1 MPQHGKHTM
10 REEITLREMEIR
22 DYEKVH
28 RLWMEIHGFGIR
40 SIDDSKEGIGRFM
53 ERNPHISVVACD
65 GEEIVGTILCGHDG
79 RTGCFYHVCVKE
91 SYRKQG
97 IGHAMAV
104 WCMRALQAE
113 GINKVSLIAYTSN
126 ETGNA
131 FWHRVGWV
139 ERDDVNYY
147 DFVLNDRNITR
158 FNA

>member
-1 MPQHGKHTM
+1 MKDG
-10 REEITLREMEIR
+10 IILRRMELA

-28 RLWMEIHGFGIR
+28 ELWMEIRGFGIR
-40 SIDDSKEGIGRFM
+40 SIDDSYDGVKRFLD
-53 ERNPHISVVACD
+53 RNPETSVVAFD
-65 GEEIVGTILCGHDG
+65 GDGLVGTILCGHDG
-79 RTGCFYHVCVKE
+79 RTGCFYHVCVRE

-113 GINKVSLIAYTSN
+113 GINKVSLIAYRSN

-131 FWHRVGWV
+131 FWHKVGWV
-139 ERDDVNYY
+139 EREDVNYY

-158 FNA
+158 FNK